1 MKTTQDFVKYK
12 IECLDSKYPNAIPI
26 FGGALWV
33 YHDNNFDSQRFISG
47 LSHIAENAEF
57 FKWHEGVAGALR
69 RYCHICMV
77 DPMIVEV
84 ELGATFEEL
93 CARG

>member
-1 MKTTQDFVKYK
+1 MKTTQDFIRHE

-33 YHDNNFDSQRFISG
+33 YHDNTMDWSRLISG
-47 LSHIAENAEF
+47 LPHIVHSAKF
-57 FKWHEGVAGALR
+57 FKWHEGVLGALH

-77 DPMIVEV
+77 DPMLVEV
-84 ELGATFEEL
+84 ALGMKLEDL
-93 CARG
+93 CA